1 MSPPPQTKKP
11 QATNPGASKYAYAWR
26 DSNPQPILS
35 QETALSVE
43 LQTYAV
49 RTLESGLITESRFF
63 QTVYNFEC
71 LSTEDRDTF
80 YFLSQ
85 RTAL

>member
-1 MSPPPQTKKP
+1 MSQLAPQLTPKTLFPVTTPQTKKP
-11 QATNPGASKYAYAWR
+11 QATNPGASQYAYAWR

-49 RTLESGLITESRFF
+49 RTLESGLITEPRFF
-63 QTVYNFEC
+63 SDCV
-71 LSTEDRDTF
+71 
-80 YFLSQ
+80 
-85 RTAL
+85 